1 MHLMI
6 RMCCVSSSAGW
17 AILVLSVVPCVTA
30 CKRDAQVYGTVTA
43 AGKGVPGARIT
54 LECPDGTNRRVGTN
68 SLGDFRF
75 EELGASV
82 DDACTVEAESPSGNN
97 AQTIATRCVQ
107 RDASSR
113 CIEARCDF
121 QK

>member
-1 MHLMI
+1 VKACGFRHWI
-6 RMCCVSSSAGW
+6 V
-17 AILVLSVVPCVTA
+17 LVLLTVPCIAA
-30 CKRDAQVYGTVTA
+30 CKRDAQVYGSVTA

-54 LECPDGTNRRVGTN
+54 LECPDGTKRGAGTN

-75 EELGASV
+75 AELGASV
-82 DDACTVEAESPSGNN
+82 DDACTVEAESPSGNS

>member
-1 MHLMI
+1 MVLVHLM
-6 RMCCVSSSAGW
+6 
-17 AILVLSVVPCVTA
+17 LPCIAA
-30 CKRDAQVYGTVTA
+30 CKHDAQVYGSVTA

-54 LECPDGTNRRVGTN
+54 LECPDGMKHAVGTN

-75 EELGASV
+75 EDLGAVV
-82 DDACTVEAESPSGNN
+82 DDACTVELAGGSTH
-97 AQTIATRCVQ
+97 TIATQCVQ

>member
-1 MHLMI
+1 MVLVALM
-6 RMCCVSSSAGW
+6 
-17 AILVLSVVPCVTA
+17 VPCVAA
-30 CKRDAQVYGTVTA
+30 CKREAQVYGTVTA

-54 LECPDGTNRRVGTN
+54 LECPDGTKRSVGTN

-75 EELGASV
+75 AELGASV
-82 DDACTVEAESPSGNN
+82 DDACTVEVESASGNS

-107 RDASSR
+107 RDASSA

>member
-1 MHLMI
+1 VPSRFRRWI
-6 RMCCVSSSAGW
+6 V
-17 AILVLSVVPCVTA
+17 LVIMTVPCIAA
-30 CKRDAQVYGTVTA
+30 CKRDAQVYGSVTA
-43 AGKGVPGARIT
+43 AGKPVPGARIT
-54 LECPDGTNRRVGTN
+54 LECPDGSRRAVGTN

-75 EELGASV
+75 EDLGTSV
-82 DDACTVEAESPSGNN
+82 DDACTVEAASPNGNS
-97 AQTIATRCVQ
+97 AHTIATQCVQ